1 MRNGKITFQT
11 LLIVSNTIITK
22 NTVMDP
28 SYTAKINRKVKFDQN
43 LALNIIYVPAIKHYL
58 LLTTTDLHFPILCGY
73 TSCK

>member
-1 MRNGKITFQT
+1 
-11 LLIVSNTIITK
+11 
-22 NTVMDP
+22 MDP